1 MFRFTI
7 AVYAAGALAVMA
19 IVGIALTTTP
29 MPRSHMQVL
38 ESNAREYPV
47 GRRLVSNT
55 AFKLQKGERV
65 KVLLL
70 PSNRTQ
76 VFEGPPA
83 DEASPMGGSRGID

>member
-1 MFRFTI
+1 MPRF
-7 AVYAAGALAVMA
+7 AVAVCAAAVLGVMV

-38 ESNAREYPV
+38 ESNTREYPV

-55 AFKLQKGERV
+55 VFKLNKGERV

-70 PSNRTQ
+70 PSHRTQ

-83 DEASPMGGSRGID
+83 DEAPPMGGSRGID